1 MGEFLFGGT
10 SPAELKAMKKDREQ
24 RYIEKYAETIKIVLD
39 DDEKAVVEYLAR
51 EENKSF
57 KEELKSML
65 SENLQHYVDLY
76 LGQAKEWEK
85 EKANRTSDGSVVEY
99 CGVANG
105 LPSIVVFS
113 HQLGVRIGYVGFEG
127 AYSSD
132 IEKMLDGLDAWEN
145 WSSYKKIYD
154 CKTANTP
161 ITCNPYVR
169 SELNKIYDTPE
180 DMLIST
186 GGYKWVSYSCNGLN
200 ETFDKDAIQRY
211 FSPEADSMIDRFSHM
226 RDFKPRKNQ
235 VREVRSLD
243 WCKNENADIV
253 TLLKNIQKGLIDN
266 QELDLT
272 EQNQSRGRS

>member
-1 MGEFLFGGT
+1 MPEYLWGGT
-10 SPAELKAMKKDREQ
+10 SPKELKAMKQDREQ
-24 RYIEKYAETIKIVLD
+24 RYIEEYAETIKIVLD

-65 SENLQHYVDLY
+65 TENLQHYVNLY

-85 EKANRTSDGSVVEY
+85 EKENRTSDGSVIEY
-99 CGVANG
+99 CGEANG

-113 HQLGVRIGYVGFEG
+113 HRLGVRIGYVGFDG

-132 IEKMLDGLDAWEN
+132 IERMFDRLDAWEHWTN
-145 WSSYKKIYD
+145 YEYTYD
-154 CKTANTP
+154 RETAHVP
-161 ITCNPYVR
+161 QTCNLYTR

-180 DMLIST
+180 DKLIST
-186 GGYKWVSYSCNGLN
+186 GGYKWVSYSCNGLD

-226 RDFKPRKNQ
+226 RDYKPRKNQ
-235 VREVRSLD
+235 VREMRSLD
-243 WCKNENADIV
+243 WCKNENANIAA
-253 TLLKNIQKGLIDN
+253 LLKAIQKGLIDN

-272 EQNQSRGRS
+272 QDQDRGRS

>member
-1 MGEFLFGGT
+1 
-10 SPAELKAMKKDREQ
+10 MKQDREQ
-24 RYIEKYAETIKIVLD
+24 RSIKEYAETIKIVLD

-65 SENLQHYVDLY
+65 TENLQHYVNLY

-85 EKANRTSDGSVVEY
+85 ERKNRTSDGSVIEY
-99 CGVANG
+99 CGEANG

-113 HQLGVRIGYVGFEG
+113 HRLGARIGYVGFDG

-132 IEKMLDGLDAWEN
+132 IERKFEGLNAWEN
-145 WSSYKKIYD
+145 WIYCKDTYD
-154 CKTANTP
+154 CKTAKAP
-161 ITCNPYVR
+161 QTCNIYTR
-169 SELNKIYDTPE
+169 SELNKIYETPE

-200 ETFDKDAIQRY
+200 DLFDKDAIQRY
-211 FSPEADSMIDRFSHM
+211 FSPEADSMIEQFSHM
-226 RDFKPRKNQ
+226 RDYKPRKNH

-243 WCKNENADIV
+243 WCKNENANIAA
-253 TLLKNIQKGLIDN
+253 LLKAIQKGLIDN

-272 EQNQSRGRS
+272 QEQDRGRS